1 MRMYLPWLVWVQRSL
16 ARSPARDPVAPE
28 EWRNEKT
35 PKKKGKTHNPFT
47 PPFSFSTNFFYFDRI
62 DPFLYFLICGKAFLT
77 KFSLFIDFI
86 YHFLLFYLILTFC
99 FCFCFN

>member
-1 MRMYLPWLVWVQRSL
+1 M
-16 ARSPARDPVAPE
+16 
-28 EWRNEKT
+28 EKREN

-86 YHFLLFYLILTFC
+86 YHFLLFYLILTLAGNEIHLYVMSATNLLILFC
-99 FCFCFN
+99 SE